1 MMKRLIIAIS
11 LMLTALMGCEQTV
24 NDVHLPYEEKLVVQ
38 SMLDTQDSTIRV
50 FVGRTIPP
58 VRDTKMSFWVDSA
71 DVFITIDGVEHKL
84 QHYNDGKPS
93 DQNVPTFYFIKHLP
107 KENATYHL
115 RVQWKNHTAT
125 ASTTVPSFEGDVIDH
140 KFETITK
147 TDELF
152 HYIVSVDYTPKE
164 QAYVKFIEIFYTG
177 IYMNKELFNLPA
189 GKTKNFNHDFTL
201 YNDYNKNFVIYKLA
215 KYDPQ
220 YLEYYESQENGDLS
234 DDPFSTSGL
243 NRMGNIKGDGIGYFY
258 SRASR
263 IFKYDN

>member
-58 VRDTKMSFWVDSA
+58 VRDTKMSLWVDSA